1 MRYALTTACLFALLM
16 SSASAALAE
25 IYKYT
30 DERGVMH
37 FTNMPTNSKY
47 RPVVPG
53 KKSSIIFGSSV
64 NDHQYDHIIR
74 MLCREH
80 QMDFSLVKAVIK
92 AESAFNP
99 RAVSRKGAQG
109 LMQLMPGTARDLCV
123 DDPFD
128 PYDNLQGGVRYLR
141 QMLDIFNGNVTLA
154 VAAYNA
160 GPGAVQ
166 NSNTV
171 PPYPETR
178 MYVRRVLQYHREYLS
193 MR

>member
-1 MRYALTTACLFALLM
+1 MRYTLITAFLCIFLM
-16 SSASAALAE
+16 SSLSVARAE

-30 DERGVMH
+30 DERGVIH
-37 FTNMPTNSKY
+37 FTDTPTNPRY
-47 RPVVPG
+47 RPV
-53 KKSSIIFGSSV
+53 SSKRNSAG
-64 NDHQYDHIIR
+64 DERRYDHIIR

-99 RAVSRKGAQG
+99 QAISKKGARG
-109 LMQLMPGTARDLCV
+109 LMQLMPDTARELSV

-141 QMLDIFNGNVTLA
+141 QMLNIFNGDVTLA

-166 NSNTV
+166 SSNAV

-178 MYVRRVLQYHREYLS
+178 MYVKRVLQYRREYLS

>member
-1 MRYALTTACLFALLM
+1 MRCTIATAFLFVFLI
-16 SSASAALAE
+16 SSISAARAE

-30 DERGVMH
+30 DERGVVH
-37 FTNMPTNSKY
+37 FTDMPSNTRY
-47 RPVVPG
+47 RPVFPREKNMG
-53 KKSSIIFGSSV
+53 NERK
-64 NDHQYDHIIR
+64 YDHIIR

-99 RAVSRKGAQG
+99 RAVSQKGARG
-109 LMQLMPGTARDLCV
+109 LMQLMPNTARELSV
-123 DDPFD
+123 NNPFD

-141 QMLDIFNGNVTLA
+141 KMLDIFNGNVTLA

-160 GPGAVQ
+160 GPSAVQ
-166 NSNTV
+166 NANAI

-178 MYVRRVLQYHREYLS
+178 TYVQRVLQYQQEYLS
-193 MR
+193 IR